1 MSMTAIE
8 REKLGV
14 DSRVGIASGFG
25 RGSAKIRISKVT
37 SINSR
42 IITTE
47 LGKFSVTTLKKW
59 GNGDSF
65 YAEEL
70 TSYEYALD
78 MNKQRDVEDEKN
90 RAKSDVH
97 QKIGKLKQKLKHN
110 HFNLQEL
117 ESLHEFLDDLL
128 EAK

>member
-1 MSMTAIE
+1 MMTAIE
-8 REKLGV
+8 QEKLGV
-14 DSRVGIASGFG
+14 GSRVGIASGFG

-37 SINSR
+37 SINAR

-47 LGKFSVTTLKKW
+47 LGKFSATTLKKW

-78 MNKQRDVEDEKN
+78 VNKQRDVEDEKN
-90 RAKSDVH
+90 ITKGNVN
-97 QKIGKLKQKLKHN
+97 QKIGLLKQKLEYN